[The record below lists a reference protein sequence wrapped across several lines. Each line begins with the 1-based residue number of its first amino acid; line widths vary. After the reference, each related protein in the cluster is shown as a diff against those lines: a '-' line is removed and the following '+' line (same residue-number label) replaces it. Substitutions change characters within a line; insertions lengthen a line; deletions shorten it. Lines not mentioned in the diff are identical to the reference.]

1 MEDNILGMIDEESE
15 LSVTI
20 QKLLHGPKDASQQGF
35 FDSSGRVDMDDI
47 RRLMKA
53 CVQEA
58 QNADAQLP
66 DTKAATPFHS

>member
-20 QKLLHGPKDASQQGF
+20 QKILHGPQDTSQQGF
-35 FDSSGRVDMDDI
+35 FASSGRVDMDDI

-53 CVQEA
+53 CVQS
-58 QNADAQLP
+58 P
-66 DTKAATPFHS
+66 DTKAYDYSIN